1 MPTTQPARDTQQAC
15 LGHRKGMARPQRQP
29 SWCCGTSGS
38 TTRVPH
44 HFSEVFQGAAL
55 VLLVF
60 VSLRR
65 CDCPTNNA
73 G

>member
-1 MPTTQPARDTQQAC
+1 
-15 LGHRKGMARPQRQP
+15 MAWPQCQP
-29 SWCCGTSGS
+29 SWCCGTSGGS
-38 TTRVPH
+38 TARVPH
-44 HFSEVFQGAAL
+44 HFSEVFQGPAL

-65 CDCPTNNA
+65 CDRPTNNA